1 MCLEMQN
8 HLSGSNQIYG
18 MTSPSYG
25 LSTVTLPIET
35 PLRQNSTNNSSS
47 YSNFNNNNNNSN
59 NNNGANN
66 PSASNNA
73 INNINNNSCNA
84 DLASVDSSDTYA
96 SCQTHPFLSQG
107 DLTAADLADAV
118 CDLDD
123 IDMNNLYINPLEKDS
138 AVVLSQVKKS
148 ASGDTA
154 LRNLGGSCRCDS
166 PTDETFQPFQSSF
179 DSRERSGSRVSLN
192 ETPVPKHRKT
202 RFQQFAK
209 PPKARFDIVA
219 STKASDESLTE
230 SGKKNRR
237 SSFMPTKSLASAT
250 KLINQH
256 LFGIQNVNTR
266 GLRTFVFFF
275 FFAKYTA

>member
-1 MCLEMQN
+1 MQN
-8 HLSGSNQIYG
+8 QVYG
-18 MTSPSYG
+18 ITSPSYG

-35 PLRQNSTNNSSS
+35 PLRLHSTNNSSS
-47 YSNFNNNNNNSN
+47 YSNFNNNINNNN

-66 PSASNNA
+66 PSTSNTA

-107 DLTAADLADAV
+107 DLTADLADAV

-138 AVVLSQVKKS
+138 AVMISQVKKS

-154 LRNLGGSCRCDS
+154 LRNLVGSGGCDS
-166 PTDETFQPFQSSF
+166 PMDETFQPFQSSF

-209 PPKARFDIVA
+209 PPKARFDIV
-219 STKASDESLTE
+219 SKASDESLTD

-256 LFGIQNVNTR
+256 LFGIQNINTR
-266 GLRTFVFFF
+266 GLQIFFF
-275 FFAKYTA
+275 CLPIKWCFLPPNIIYYII